1 MYVHAVE
8 KLLSR
13 IDPSSLP
20 KNKTDLHVRKRRSR
34 RESESEKKG
43 LRLRQRFYGIVNK
56 VINFIFISNVYKLQV

>member
-13 IDPSSLP
+13 INPSTLP
-20 KNKTDLHVRKRRSR
+20 KNKTDIDLRKRRSR

-56 VINFIFISNVYKLQV
+56 VFLHQLCL